1 MNKQLLTGLTIVGVA
16 ASAGVAYAGVS
27 VIHSASA
34 ENVPSTAAPVQPV
47 TRTIVYQVGAAGQV
61 TINVAGDTLVVHGSA
76 ATAGW
81 SVVAASATGT
91 HAEVQF
97 SDGVQ
102 LVTFSADLVEHDVV
116 VSVTN
121 TQAPGAATTLP
132 AGPIDVVVIS
142 DSKTPPPQPAP
153 TPTTSNH
160 GGGNPTPPSTTAPS
174 HGGDD
179 DDDEDDDH
187 EEDEHEDEED
197 DD

>member
-34 ENVPSTAAPVQPV
+34 ENVPSTAAALQPV
-47 TRTIVYQVGAAGQV
+47 TRTIVYQVGGAGQV
-61 TINVAGDTLVVHGSA
+61 TINVAGDHLVVHGSA

-102 LVTFSADLVEHDVV
+102 LVTFSADMVEHDVV

-121 TQAPGAATTLP
+121 TLAPGAATTVP
-132 AGPIDVVVIS
+132 AGPVDVVVIS
-142 DSKTPPPQPAP
+142 DSNTPQPQPAP
-153 TPTTSNH
+153 TPTTSHH
-160 GGGNPTPPSTTAPS
+160 GGSPTPPSTTAPS
-174 HGGDD
+174 RGDD
-179 DDDEDDDH
+179 DDDEHEEDEH